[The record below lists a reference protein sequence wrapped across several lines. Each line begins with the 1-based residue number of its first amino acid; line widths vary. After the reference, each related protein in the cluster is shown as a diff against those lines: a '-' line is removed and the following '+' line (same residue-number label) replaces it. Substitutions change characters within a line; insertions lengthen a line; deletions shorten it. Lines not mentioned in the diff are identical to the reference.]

1 MKSNVVRI
9 RSHDPVSAGHMTR
22 GQVGGRVLVAQRG
35 GRHVQ
40 PAVPLLARAEQE
52 GQTCWRCLTMI
63 RMERENSEEAA

>member
-1 MKSNVVRI
+1 
-9 RSHDPVSAGHMTR
+9 MTR

-52 GQTCWRCLTMI
+52 GQTCWRCLTMF
-63 RMERENSEEAA
+63 RMESENSEEAA